1 MIRQKTMAATGRGL
15 FSKYI
20 YIESLKIF
28 FSETNGPISI

>member
-20 YIESLKIF
+20 YTEKFKNL